1 VTREKIERE
10 IITEIRAAREP
21 EEAAREVRAW
31 LAARQDQSGT
41 QNTKYRKKTTKG
53 NKFQLTNEKK

>member
-1 VTREKIERE
+1 MTREEIERE

-31 LAARQDQSGT
+31 LAGRVASLDLR
-41 QNTKYRKKTTKG
+41 NAEYE
-53 NKFQLTNEKK
+53 EKQYDRSE